1 MKYLIFVLTL
11 LSFLVASA
19 LLVLS
24 LGNCAHAD
32 WEFLPNID
40 AALLESDGERL
51 YAADRTGLYISDDD
65 GDT

>member
-24 LGNCAHAD
+24 LGNC
-32 WEFLPNID
+32 
-40 AALLESDGERL
+40 G
-51 YAADRTGLYISDDD
+51 TDDD
-65 GDT
+65 ATSSTPWMITGACYKQMTIV